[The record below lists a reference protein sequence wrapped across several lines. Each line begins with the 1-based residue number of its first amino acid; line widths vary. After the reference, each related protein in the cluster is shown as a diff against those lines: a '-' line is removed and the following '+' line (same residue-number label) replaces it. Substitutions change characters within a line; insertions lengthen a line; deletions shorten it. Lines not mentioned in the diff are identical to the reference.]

1 MNELLEAIGNT
12 PLVKLH
18 HLSPNPDVTILLKL
32 EFMNPTG
39 SIKDRIVKHM
49 IEAAEKSGELK
60 PGGTIVE
67 NTSGNTGASI
77 GLYAAAKG
85 YKAILTMPDKVSIE
99 KQNTLRGFGCEI
111 IICPTSA
118 APDSPEHYVAK
129 AKQIA
134 RDTPNSFRPNQ
145 YDNLKNPE
153 AHYLTTGP
161 EIWRQTNGKIDYFV
175 ASGSTGGTISGAGKF
190 LKEKNPNI
198 KIWMPDPIG
207 SIFYDYFKT
216 GVVPTG
222 GHCTYLVEGIGED
235 HLTKAMNFSVVD
247 DMIQVDDRCA
257 FQTARDLAIKEGILA
272 GGSTGVNV
280 WGAIEL
286 AKKIKGPATIVTIAP
301 DSGLKYLSKIFDN
314 VWMKEHNLL

>member
-1 MNELLEAIGNT
+1 MKDVLGSIGNT
-12 PLVKLH
+12 PLVKLN

-67 NTSGNTGASI
+67 NTSGNTGAAI
-77 GLYAAAKG
+77 GLIAAAKG

-99 KQNTLRGFGCEI
+99 KQNTLRGFGCEV

-118 APDSPEHYVAK
+118 PPDSPDHYVNR

-134 RDTPNSFRPNQ
+134 LETPNSFRPNQ
-145 YDNLKNPE
+145 YDNQKNPE

-161 EIWRQTNGKIDYFV
+161 EIWTQTAGTIDHFV
-175 ASGSTGGTISGAGKF
+175 ASGSTGGTISGVGKY

-198 KIWMPDPIG
+198 KVWMPDPVG
-207 SIFYDYFKT
+207 SIFYEYFKT
-216 GVVPTG
+216 KKVPHG

-235 HLTKAMNFSVVD
+235 HLTKAMNFGVVD
-247 DMIQVDDRCA
+247 EMFQVTDKQA
-257 FQTARDLAIKEGILA
+257 FQVARELATKEGILA

-280 WGAIEL
+280 WAAIEV
-286 AKKIKGPATIVTIAP
+286 AKRVKGPATIVTMY
-301 DSGLKYLSKIFDN
+301 G
-314 VWMKEHNLL
+314 